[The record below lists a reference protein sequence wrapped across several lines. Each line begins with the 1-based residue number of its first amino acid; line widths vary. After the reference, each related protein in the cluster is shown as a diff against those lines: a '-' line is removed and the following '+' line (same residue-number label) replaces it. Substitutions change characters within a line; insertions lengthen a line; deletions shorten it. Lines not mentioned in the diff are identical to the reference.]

1 MGVVRRDHRRFMV
14 AERLQGFAQT
24 FSEHLAASDRRLKPS
39 LVLDDVTGPAS
50 ALCMPGLIFR
60 TS

>member
-1 MGVVRRDHRRFMV
+1 MV